1 MQDEEPMG
9 VEGKKDPTGELMT
22 WLETMRGQDL
32 TDGEVEAAADRLL
45 GEPTLALPI
54 LLAQFADE
62 DEDAALLAVATVTLK
77 RWVEPYPIKPL
88 MALLRSPGVG
98 ALGKALIMTVLER
111 YGIDTDTSGLFGVG
125 IDLEEHEL
133 SAGGGSGGVSQN

>member
-1 MQDEEPMG
+1 MG
-9 VEGKKDPTGELMT
+9 AEGERDPTGELLK
-22 WLETMRGQDL
+22 WLETMRGLDL
-32 TDGEVEAAADRLL
+32 TDAEVEAAAERLL
-45 GEPTLALPI
+45 GEPMLALPI
-54 LLAQFADE
+54 LLAQFADA

-125 IDLEEHEL
+125 IDLEEYEVKT
-133 SAGGGSGGVSQN
+133 GGASGGVSQN

>member
-1 MQDEEPMG
+1 MSADGE
-9 VEGKKDPTGELMT
+9 KDPTGELMT
-22 WLETMRGQDL
+22 WLETLRGQDL
-32 TDGEVEAAADRLL
+32 TDGEVEAAVERLL
-45 GEPTLALPI
+45 GEPTPALPI

-62 DEDAALLAVATVTLK
+62 DEDAALLAVATVALK

-98 ALGKALIMTVLER
+98 ALGKALILTVLER
-111 YGIDTDTSGLFGVG
+111 YGIDTDTSGLLGVG

-133 SAGGGSGGVSQN
+133 KAGGGGGGLSKN

>member
-1 MQDEEPMG
+1 MG
-9 VEGKKDPTGELMT
+9 AEAKKDPTVELMR
-22 WLETMRGQDL
+22 WMETMRGQDL
-32 TDGEVEAAADRLL
+32 TDAEVEASVERLL
-45 GEPTLALPI
+45 SEPTQALPI

-133 SAGGGSGGVSQN
+133 SAGNGSGGVSQN

>member
-1 MQDEEPMG
+1 MR
-9 VEGKKDPTGELMT
+9 
-22 WLETMRGQDL
+22 WIETMRGQDL
-32 TDGEVEAAADRLL
+32 TDAEVEVAVERLL

-77 RWVEPYPIKPL
+77 RWVEPYPIEPL

-133 SAGGGSGGVSQN
+133 STGGGSGGVSQN

>member
-1 MQDEEPMG
+1 MSA
-9 VEGKKDPTGELMT
+9 EGEQDPTGELMT

-32 TDGEVEAAADRLL
+32 TDGEVEAAAARLL
-45 GEPTLALPI
+45 GEPAAALPI
-54 LLAQFADE
+54 LLAQFADA

-77 RWVEPYPIKPL
+77 RWAEPYPVKPL

-111 YGIDTDTSGLFGVG
+111 YGIDMDTSGLFGVG
-125 IDLEEHEL
+125 IDLEEYDL
-133 SAGGGSGGVSQN
+133 KAGNGGAGVSQN

>member
-1 MQDEEPMG
+1 MG
-9 VEGKKDPTGELMT
+9 AEAEKDPTAELMR
-22 WLETMRGQDL
+22 WIETMRGQDL
-32 TDGEVEAAADRLL
+32 TDAEVEAAVERLL

-88 MALLRSPGVG
+88 LALLRSPGVG

-111 YGIDTDTSGLFGVG
+111 YGIGTGTSGLFGVG
-125 IDLEEHEL
+125 IDLEEYGL
-133 SAGGGSGGVSQN
+133 KAGGGGGGLSQN

>member
-1 MQDEEPMG
+1 MG
-9 VEGKKDPTGELMT
+9 VESEKDPTAELMR
-22 WLETMRGQDL
+22 WIETMRGQDL
-32 TDGEVEAAADRLL
+32 TDAEVEVAVERLL

-77 RWVEPYPIKPL
+77 RWVEPYPIEPL

-133 SAGGGSGGVSQN
+133 STGGGSGGVSQN

>member
-1 MQDEEPMG
+1 MG
-9 VEGKKDPTGELMT
+9 VDGEKDPTGELMR

-32 TDGEVEAAADRLL
+32 TDAEVEAAVERLL

-125 IDLEEHEL
+125 INLEEHEL
-133 SAGGGSGGVSQN
+133 STGGGSGGVSQN

>member
-1 MQDEEPMG
+1 MSAEAP
-9 VEGKKDPTGELMT
+9 KDPTGELMR

-32 TDGEVEAAADRLL
+32 TDGEVEAAAERLL

-54 LLAQFADE
+54 VLAQFADAE
-62 DEDAALLAVATVTLK
+62 EDAALLAVATVTLK
-77 RWVEPYPIKPL
+77 RWAEPYPIKPL

-111 YGIDTDTSGLFGVG
+111 YGIDVDTSGLLGVG
-125 IDLEEHEL
+125 INLEEFEL
-133 SAGGGSGGVSQN
+133 KRGGGGEGALQN

>member
-1 MQDEEPMG
+1 MGVDEE
-9 VEGKKDPTGELMT
+9 KDRTGELMT
-22 WLETMRGQDL
+22 WLETLRGKDL
-32 TDGEVEAAADRLL
+32 TDGEVEAAAERLL

-54 LLAQFADE
+54 LLAQFADA
-62 DEDAALLAVATVTLK
+62 DEDAALLAVATVALR
-77 RWVEPYPIKPL
+77 RWVEPYPVKPL

-125 IDLEEHEL
+125 IDLEEYEL
-133 SAGGGSGGVSQN
+133 KAGGEGGGLSQN

>member
-1 MQDEEPMG
+1 MG
-9 VEGKKDPTGELMT
+9 AEGKKDPTVELMR
-22 WLETMRGQDL
+22 WMETMRGQDL
-32 TDGEVEAAADRLL
+32 TDAEVEASVERLL
-45 GEPTLALPI
+45 SEPTQALPI

-133 SAGGGSGGVSQN
+133 SAGNGSGGVSQN

>member
-1 MQDEEPMG
+1 MG
-9 VEGKKDPTGELMT
+9 VDGEKDPTGELMR

-32 TDGEVEAAADRLL
+32 TDAEVEAAVERLL

-133 SAGGGSGGVSQN
+133 STGGGSGGVSQN

>member
-1 MQDEEPMG
+1 MG
-9 VEGKKDPTGELMT
+9 AEGKKDPTVELMR
-22 WLETMRGQDL
+22 WMETMRGQDL
-32 TDGEVEAAADRLL
+32 TDAEVEASVARLL
-45 GEPTLALPI
+45 SEPTQALPI

-133 SAGGGSGGVSQN
+133 STGGGSGGVSQN

>member
-1 MQDEEPMG
+1 MG
-9 VEGKKDPTGELMT
+9 VDGERDPTGELLK
-22 WLETMRGQDL
+22 WLETLRGLDL
-32 TDGEVEAAADRLL
+32 TDAEIQAAAERLL
-45 GEPTLALPI
+45 GEPTLALPV
-54 LLAQFADE
+54 LLAQFADA

-111 YGIDTDTSGLFGVG
+111 YGVDTDTSGLFGVG
-125 IDLEEHEL
+125 IDLEEYKL
-133 SAGGGSGGVSQN
+133 NAGGASEGVSQN

>member
-1 MQDEEPMG
+1 LQDEETMG
-9 VEGKKDPTGELMT
+9 VDGEKDPTGELMR

-32 TDGEVEAAADRLL
+32 TDAEVEAAVERLL

-133 SAGGGSGGVSQN
+133 STGGGSGGVSQN